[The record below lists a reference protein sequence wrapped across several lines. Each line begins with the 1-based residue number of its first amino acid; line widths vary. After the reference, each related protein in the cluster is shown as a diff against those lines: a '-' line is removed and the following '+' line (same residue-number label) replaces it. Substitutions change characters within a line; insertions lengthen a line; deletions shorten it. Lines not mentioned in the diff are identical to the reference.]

1 MYKLMFVDDE
11 KLILDG
17 LKYILDWNSMDL
29 EIVHEAKNGRDALE
43 KFKEDPVDIII
54 TDINMPIMSGL
65 TLISEIK
72 KINKDV
78 SFIVLSGYDE
88 FSYAQQA
95 ITLGVENYILKPID
109 DIELEETIKKICK
122 KKLES
127 EKNNNLEE
135 QLNKLLSSEASIN
148 DKYEKIKEIIK

>member
-17 LKYILDWNSMDL
+17 LKYILDWNSMGL
-29 EIVHEAKNGRDALE
+29 EIIHEAKNGREALE
-43 KFKEDPVDIII
+43 KFKEEPVDIVI

-65 TLISEIK
+65 TLINEIK

-88 FSYAQQA
+88 F
-95 ITLGVENYILKPID
+95 T
-109 DIELEETIKKICK
+109 
-122 KKLES
+122 
-127 EKNNNLEE
+127 
-135 QLNKLLSSEASIN
+135 
-148 DKYEKIKEIIK
+148 

>member
-29 EIVHEAKNGRDALE
+29 EIVHEAKNGRDALD
-43 KFKEDPVDIII
+43 KFKEEPVDIVI

-65 TLISEIK
+65 TLINEIK

-88 FSYAQQA
+88 FTYVRDTMKYGAF
-95 ITLGVENYILKPID
+95 NYLLKPIKKD
-109 DIELEETIKKICK
+109 ELKR
-122 KKLES
+122 
-127 EKNNNLEE
+127 
-135 QLNKLLSSEASIN
+135 
-148 DKYEKIKEIIK
+148 KYEEEYNLL

>member
-29 EIVHEAKNGRDALE
+29 EIVHEAKNGRDALD
-43 KFKEDPVDIII
+43 KFKEEPVDIVI

-65 TLISEIK
+65 TLINEIK

-88 FSYAQQA
+88 FSYAQKA
-95 ITLGVENYILKPID
+95 ISLGVENYI
-109 DIELEETIKKICK
+109 
-122 KKLES
+122 
-127 EKNNNLEE
+127 
-135 QLNKLLSSEASIN
+135 
-148 DKYEKIKEIIK
+148 

>member
-43 KFKEDPVDIII
+43 KFKEEPVDIII

-65 TLISEIK
+65 TLIS
-72 KINKDV
+72 
-78 SFIVLSGYDE
+78 
-88 FSYAQQA
+88 
-95 ITLGVENYILKPID
+95 
-109 DIELEETIKKICK
+109 
-122 KKLES
+122 
-127 EKNNNLEE
+127 
-135 QLNKLLSSEASIN
+135 
-148 DKYEKIKEIIK
+148 